1 MEDAQGPRNIGMHY
15 ERTAKSFYEP
25 FWREGVPVDVIHMEA
40 DFSRYKL
47 LVAPMLYML
56 KEGTAERI
64 EQFVQNGGHLL
75 PLIGRVLSMR
85 MILCSWEGFLEA

>member
-1 MEDAQGPRNIGMHY
+1 
-15 ERTAKSFYEP
+15 
-25 FWREGVPVDVIHMEA
+25 MEA

-64 EQFVQNGGHLL
+64 EQFVQNGGTFVATYWSGIVDENDLTFL
-75 PLIGRVLSMR
+75 GGFPGGLRKRSAFGLRRSMLFMTDR
-85 MILCSWEGFLEA
+85 KYHCNG